1 MSGFPRPIALLVA
14 GRGRGVE
21 GGRRGATAHPAS
33 PVPVRPVRYPPPG
46 SAWRRSQRSGRLSA
60 AWAASIVASA
70 GAFAPTRAS
79 AAALRATF
87 SKPEGRSRLH
97 SPISPLARSAVSKAP
112 AAARQFLPPPQ
123 PPLPPA
129 PATGSPPPPP
139 PPPLRRNWLGPAWQ
153 HRLKHSHAKHHI
165 WMDIGAG
172 PDKSRGRV
180 GRPSHPARWM
190 RMNQR
195 SAAPRANL
203 FGSRRN
209 SSPCLTRLGDLVRP
223 GNGRN
228 PQGPPH
234 PCRSRPLSA
243 SVEAKLCSVMVQNP

>member
-1 MSGFPRPIALLVA
+1 MASHAPSFSWLPGEDVGWRAGGGGPQRTLHRPFRIV
-14 GRGRGVE
+14 R
-21 GGRRGATAHPAS
+21 HP
-33 PVPVRPVRYPPPG
+33 PPTQWPPLPPPG
-46 SAWRRSQRSGRLSA
+46 PPLSPPRRQRLPQRGLLRPGRP
-60 AWAASIVASA
+60 A
-70 GAFAPTRAS
+70 GGPQQAP
-79 AAALRATF
+79 
-87 SKPEGRSRLH
+87 

-172 PDKSRGRV
+172 PDKSRR
-180 GRPSHPARWM
+180 RPGHPARWM

-195 SAAPRANL
+195 SAALRANL

-228 PQGPPH
+228 A
-234 PCRSRPLSA
+234 PLQP
-243 SVEAKLCSVMVQNP
+243 LR